1 MTGSLISARV
11 QFGHH
16 TIKPNATRLTEMYHT
31 WRNALDEISD
41 VQGLFP
47 TFVLNSAP
55 KGAATVAKMN
65 GIGNVWGLD
74 DTENHICRSLK
85 SLG

>member
-1 MTGSLISARV
+1 MNRPLISARV

-16 TIKPNATRLTEMYHT
+16 TIKPNAMRLTEMYHT
-31 WRNALDEISD
+31 WRNALDDISD

-55 KGAATVAKMN
+55 KSAATVAMNN
-65 GIGNVWGLD
+65 GIGNVWGLN
-74 DTENHICRSLK
+74 DTENHICRWLN